1 MGLIE
6 TLSKV
11 VNEQGGFLLRAD
23 IAEIASLDR
32 LRPVLVRCGACRFTC
47 AAQDAQHLVDIV
59 TRENS
64 DYVRDISLLASDEA
78 YGLRALKAKPAPA
91 PAPAKPDPIRT
102 EVQYFDSIL
111 GTARLVGAA
120 QWDETQCG
128 GTWDGFNVGSDAD
141 PGL

>member
-11 VNEQGGFLLRAD
+11 VNEQGGFLTKED
-23 IAEIASLDR
+23 IAGLARLDR

-47 AAQDAQHLVDIV
+47 AAQDVAHLVHII
-59 TRENS
+59 TREDS
-64 DYVRDISLLASDEA
+64 DYVRDVSLLASDEA
-78 YGLRALKAKPAPA
+78 FSLRALKAKTAPA
-91 PAPAKPDPIRT
+91 PTKPDPIQT
-102 EVQYFDSIL
+102 EVQYLDAIL
-111 GTARLVGAA
+111 GTARLVGSA